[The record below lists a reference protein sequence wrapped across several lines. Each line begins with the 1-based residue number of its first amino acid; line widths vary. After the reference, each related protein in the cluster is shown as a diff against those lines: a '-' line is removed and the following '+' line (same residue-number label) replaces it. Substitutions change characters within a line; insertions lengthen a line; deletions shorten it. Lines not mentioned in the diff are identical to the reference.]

1 METTKEHILEK
12 VAPIFNQKG
21 YVATSMSDI
30 TNATNLTKGAIY
42 CNFKNKEDLALE
54 AFRLN
59 LKKAIYPLQSK
70 LKKEKSSIKKLA
82 IIVDYY
88 RGYYDLAKSRG
99 GCPILNAGVDAKFT
113 NSILYNE
120 SKKNANTLIADLT
133 KTIQDGIDSNEIK
146 KEIVSEV
153 FAENIYSMIEG
164 GVFMAILNEDKKYL
178 VNIMNAI
185 EQMIKTQLV
194 N

>member
-42 CNFKNKEDLALE
+42 CNFKNKEELALE

-59 LKKAIYPLQSK
+59 LKKAIYPLQVK
-70 LKKEKSSIKKLA
+70 LKEGKSSIDKLF
-82 IIVDYY
+82 ILTEYY

-113 NSILYNE
+113 NTSLYNE
-120 SKKNANTLIADLT
+120 SKKNWNKLVNGLAKIIEEGKDA
-133 KTIQDGIDSNEIK
+133 GEIK
-146 KEIVSEV
+146 QNIIPDV
-153 FAENIYSMIEG
+153 FAQKIFAMIEG
-164 GVFMAILNEDKKYL
+164 GVFMSIFTDDKKHL
-178 VNIMNAI
+178 INIMDTI
-185 EQMIKTQLV
+185 EEMIKTQFV
-194 N
+194 K